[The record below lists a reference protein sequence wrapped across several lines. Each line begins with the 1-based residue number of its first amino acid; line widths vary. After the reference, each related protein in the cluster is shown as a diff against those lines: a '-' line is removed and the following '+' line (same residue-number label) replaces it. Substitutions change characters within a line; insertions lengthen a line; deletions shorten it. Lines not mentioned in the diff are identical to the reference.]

1 MLKVGRLIN
10 DAPLRWSA
18 AYKEFYRA
26 VVELRLY
33 DEFWQKNVPIPTPR
47 REGTGVRV
55 LSIGSGSG
63 EVDSAILRKIMQNQS
78 SVNLYSRVVEPS
90 AERLRDFKDLVQQDT
105 SLSTVKFD
113 WRQQTVEE
121 YFSESDGAKFD
132 LAHAIQVLYHVQ
144 DHHATLRNMWE
155 QLADG
160 GYLFALLLS
169 GMLTKTNHQHTRIF
183 ADKIGQGELQHEMWK
198 WFPHENDRDR
208 LQTSHITSGDVT
220 RSLES
225 MGISYVIAEVDVD
238 INIAECYKEDSETGR
253 LLLDFLTQTSN
264 VHAHPKMR
272 SAVLEY
278 CLRNSSMVDD
288 KVLFKARNAA
298 ITARKNTK
306 K

>member
-18 AYKEFYRA
+18 AYKELYRA

-33 DEFWQKNVPIPTPR
+33 EEFWQKNVPIPTPH

-63 EVDSAILRKIMQNQS
+63 EVDSTILKKIMQNQS
-78 SVNLYSRVVEPS
+78 SVNVYSRVVEPS
-90 AERLRDFKDLVQQDT
+90 AERLREFKDLVQQDT
-105 SLSTVKFD
+105 SLSAVKFD

-121 YFSESDGAKFD
+121 YFSESDGTKFD
-132 LAHAIQVLYHVQ
+132 LAHAIQVLYHVH

-169 GMLTKTNHQHTRIF
+169 
-183 ADKIGQGELQHEMWK
+183 DKIGQGKLQHEMWK
-198 WFPHENDRDR
+198 WFPHEKNKDR

-225 MGISYVIAEVDVD
+225 MGISYVIAEGDVD

-264 VHAHPKMR
+264 IHAHPKMR

-278 CLRNSSMVDD
+278 CLRNSSLVDD

-298 ITARKNTK
+298 ITARKDRK